1 MRDFRQFTV
10 WKKARNLVMDVYKES
25 ARFPVSEQYGL
36 TSQLRR
42 AAVSVAANIAE
53 GSGRGSDQE
62 FARFLDMAHG
72 SVAETHSHV
81 MLACDLG
88 FMKPQVAERLSEKV
102 VEIRRMLNGLSETLR
117 KKNGE

>member
-1 MRDFRQFTV
+1 MRLISPR
-10 WKKARNLVMDVYKES
+10 ARDGE
-25 ARFPVSEQYGL
+25 A
-36 TSQLRR
+36 
-42 AAVSVAANIAE
+42 
-53 GSGRGSDQE
+53 DQE

-102 VEIRRMLNGLSETLR
+102 VEIRRMLTGLNDTLR
-117 KKNGE
+117 KKGNETAGSS